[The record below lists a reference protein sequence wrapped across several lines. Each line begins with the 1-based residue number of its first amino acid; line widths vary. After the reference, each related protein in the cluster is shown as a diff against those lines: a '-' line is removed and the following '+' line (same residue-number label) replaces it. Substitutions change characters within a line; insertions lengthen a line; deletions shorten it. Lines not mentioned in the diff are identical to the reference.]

1 MASEAL
7 GEVVR
12 RLRVDRGLTV
22 RDMAEKLGMHFATFA
37 AKERGDGKPFNFAER
52 KAIAKA
58 LGMTMEAFESA
69 WRGGSVKVTKGPG
82 IPVINRAPAGEAVDY
97 EEYGTDSGQG
107 YEYLDPLG
115 VPDDDLAFAVVV
127 VGDSMEPNL
136 RAGDY
141 AIFSPMNV
149 PRPRRQ
155 LTAGAVVFVRFSD
168 DGTRRGCTIARWFP
182 TDERRGRLV
191 KDNPKYAPIDVELTP
206 ESISRIA
213 VCIQRRTGSV

>member
-1 MASEAL
+1 MESEPL
-7 GEVVR
+7 GQVVR
-12 RLRVDRGLTV
+12 RLREDKGLSLREMGART
-22 RDMAEKLGMHFATFA
+22 GMNFVTFGK
-37 AKERGDGKPFNFAER
+37 KEVGHGKPFNYAER

-58 LGMTMEAFESA
+58 LGMSMEAFEAS
-69 WRGGSVKVTKGPG
+69 WRGGSVKITKGPG

-136 RAGDY
+136 RSGDY
-141 AIFSPMNV
+141 AIFSPLNV

-155 LTAGAVVFVRFSD
+155 LTPGCVVFVRFAEE
-168 DGTRRGCTIARWFP
+168 GPRRGCTIARWYP

-191 KDNPKYAPIDVELTP
+191 KDNPKYAPIDIELTV
-206 ESISRIA
+206 ETVARIA
-213 VCIQRRTGSV
+213 VCIQRRTERV